1 MPHLKQS
8 FDGNKK
14 GEFRYFLIDYEFRY
28 FLIDYEREHKDG
40 IYHSSCLFSQFYPC
54 MVSLASHV
62 LLREQRV
69 TCHQISAF
77 IAERPMLSS
86 LHI

>member
-14 GEFRYFLIDYEFRY
+14 GDFRY

-69 TCHQISAF
+69 TCHQISAL
-77 IAERPMLSS
+77 PMLSS
-86 LHI
+86 RHI